1 MPCNPSVARILLRKG
16 EAFVRK
22 KDPFT
27 IQHTG
32 EAFARIYPITLEV
45 FANEERATFVA
56 RTDMYEVYSS
66 EMFFHRARSKRATRA
81 RTPRVDNRRNRRET
95 GGLHPWVVSRMEA
108 IRRFLPVTDIVI
120 KTPGTRKLEATPG
133 TALDLRPEGKAP
145 KAKPAENGGNAQRQE
160 SISSTSV
167 QPTDRMQ
174 PVFRKLSESEIVRE
188 LFAPFIRRQ
197 VVHNC
202 LRLIDGQWQVV
213 EAPFIDDW
221 TEEQFAF
228 GIKCLQNTVRT
239 GGLVLGAFL
248 GGKLKGFA
256 SVEPDPFGLDG
267 EYLDLSS
274 IHVSADVRGRGMG
287 TLLFQRAAD
296 WARRHGARK
305 LYISS
310 HPAVE
315 SQAFYAKMA
324 CVDASFVH
332 EGHVAREPLDRQ
344 LEFDLGQEPV
354 PAGS

>member
-1 MPCNPSVARILLRKG
+1 
-16 EAFVRK
+16 
-22 KDPFT
+22 
-27 IQHTG
+27 
-32 EAFARIYPITLEV
+32 
-45 FANEERATFVA
+45 
-56 RTDMYEVYSS
+56 
-66 EMFFHRARSKRATRA
+66 
-81 RTPRVDNRRNRRET
+81 
-95 GGLHPWVVSRMEA
+95 
-108 IRRFLPVTDIVI
+108 
-120 KTPGTRKLEATPG
+120 
-133 TALDLRPEGKAP
+133 
-145 KAKPAENGGNAQRQE
+145 
-160 SISSTSV
+160 
-167 QPTDRMQ
+167 MQ

-188 LFAPFIRRQ
+188 LF
-197 VVHNC
+197 
-202 LRLIDGQWQVV
+202 
-213 EAPFIDDW
+213 APFIDDW

-332 EGHVAREPLDRQ
+332 EGHVARDPLDRQ